1 MLFLRTAFCAYIVS
15 LFKTFYS
22 MTKGSGEDFQ
32 VLAII
37 TMVSSFAAERY
48 DHNMQMK
55 GGAKSRNLH
64 HSFLS
69 FGFRNCSL
77 DAQHPIAD
85 SDVRLYVLLP
95 AFPIFQLFAQSR
107 HKYPQRSNIVLPAAA
122 PDLLRDVGMGQNLA
136 HIF

>member
-1 MLFLRTAFCAYIVS
+1 
-15 LFKTFYS
+15 
-22 MTKGSGEDFQ
+22 
-32 VLAII
+32 
-37 TMVSSFAAERY
+37 MVSSFAAEWY
-48 DHNMQMK
+48 GHNMQMK

-69 FGFRNCSL
+69 FEFGNCSL
-77 DAQHPIAD
+77 DPQHPIAD

-122 PDLLRDVGMGQNLA
+122 PDLLRDVGMRQNLA

>member
-1 MLFLRTAFCAYIVS
+1 MLFLRIAFCAYIVS

-22 MTKGSGEDFQ
+22 TTKGSGEDFQ
-32 VLAII
+32 VLAIT
-37 TMVSSFAAERY
+37 TMVSSFAAEWY
-48 DHNMQMK
+48 GHNMQMK

-69 FGFRNCSL
+69 FEFGNCSL
-77 DAQHPIAD
+77 DPQHAIAD

-107 HKYPQRSNIVLPAAA
+107 HKYPQRSNIVLPTAA
-122 PDLLRDVGMGQNLA
+122 PDLLRDVGMRQNLA